1 MQKYFTILLL
11 IPILLS
17 CANDDNGDSNTGS
30 FEYTVSGSSSANI
43 TGTDCRFG
51 PSTGSS
57 SFITMNAGVDVLT
70 LNVLLPALVPGDY
83 QVNAGFVNG
92 VFQPSMPGDSRG
104 ELQLGSIFSGSQKFY
119 NTASGDGGR
128 VTITSIDGNV
138 LRGNFQVNML
148 ELVGGTAGNEPKID
162 VAGEFTALMQ

>member
-1 MQKYFTILLL
+1 MQKFFTILLM
-11 IPILLS
+11 ITLLFS
-17 CANDDNGDSNTGS
+17 CASDDNGGSNTGN
-30 FEYTVSGSSSANI
+30 FEYAVSGTSSANI
-43 TGTDCRFG
+43 NGTNCRFG
-51 PSTGSS
+51 PSTGTS
-57 SFITMNAGVDVLT
+57 SFIAMTSGVDVLT
-70 LNVLLPALVPGDY
+70 LNVLLEPLLPGDY

-92 VFQPSMPGDSRG
+92 IFQPSMPGDSRG
-104 ELQLGSIFSGSQKFY
+104 ELQLGSIFSGNQKFF

-148 ELVGGTAGNEPKID
+148 ELVGGTAGNEPKIN